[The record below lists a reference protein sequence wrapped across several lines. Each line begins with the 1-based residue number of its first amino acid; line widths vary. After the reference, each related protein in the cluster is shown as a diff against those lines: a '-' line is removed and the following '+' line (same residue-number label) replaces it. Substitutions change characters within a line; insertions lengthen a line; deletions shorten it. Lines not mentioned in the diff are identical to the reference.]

1 MVWRWNSKLIAYS
14 PSGGGI
20 CQVGLIKPLSF
31 LKYLNLALFLLA
43 AISLVGVNAYRS
55 YSIKTIQV
63 GATETATTLASTA
76 CDSNNLNAPACI
88 GLSISSSTQSS
99 SGDAND
105 LTMTIP
111 DEGGV
116 AAGYQTVKVISNSA
130 GGYTVSLTAD
140 VSNPSPSKNSLVRLS
155 GTTYDQNNA
164 IDSVAV
170 KDLNSSNVC
179 SASSLSDKAWGV
191 AIPGLV
197 RTSVGCQYPFGQTNA
212 NYQPSA
218 GQAALSSAKYVG
230 MPASGNGSLTL
241 SNNDFGSDN
250 SLDIY
255 YGVRV
260 DDVVRTASGNYQTG
274 VVYTATT
281 TAPSKAE
288 PISVS
293 PSAYSLDDLSSNR
306 TITIKEADTDNN
318 LRSAYSVWID
328 LDDDG
333 QLDSNE
339 ACTNIQSIDHG
350 ITCTIPVPSASSNI
364 ERGVYS
370 IYIQTQAAEIAELP
384 YSFAY
389 TKDSI
394 CRNADPDSDCRVD
407 IDDNMIPVRY
417 TGDTSKEEWTVV
429 TKAEIEDNL
438 GAWYDYTGKQWA
450 NAVTVTSS
458 SLSKYQT
465 AMNSNQPMV
474 IDKDDVLGYWV
485 YIPRYAYQVQRRDA
499 VDRVVDMELFDI
511 QFETSDDADKTPAI
525 CTSNTVPLLQQSINN
540 AEDYRECIG
549 RLNGSARNYYPGKGT
564 SEVANEGTSWATH
577 PAFNFGS
584 EQLNGFWVGKFEMTG
599 SKYRPTVKPNQ
610 NGNVGETVGEYMT
623 TAKHIGVYDR
633 NNTSGSDIQGF
644 NDWESYYP
652 FFLNA
657 VGNDDFYNYHNVNRA
672 TSHMIKNSEWG
683 ATVYLMNSRFGAGIS
698 SSKPLGTNVEKNGAE
713 ASQGEGGANMDA
725 DKDETRRSHTGCG
738 PSTPGSTS
746 EYSSIDGVKLPSLSV
761 GVMVENE
768 LACGDID
775 HSYIGSIG
783 MLASTTNNVYG
794 VYDMSGGLA
803 EFVAGT
809 LSDSRNESGS
819 GNDYYTEN
827 PVESPYADIYVR
839 TPAGQFGIRPAW
851 YRDSDGNDITNEVY
865 FNFGVCTYETCGGDA
880 LHETISQQAV
890 SADVQ
895 GWGGSTKSM
904 SKFVNYPDKGAQWFT
919 RSGFTGN
926 GVASPFYVNFFEY
939 ANDKSGNYIYGT
951 RPVLIL
957 SEN

>member
-1 MVWRWNSKLIAYS
+1 MGGYL
-14 PSGGGI
+14 SG
-20 CQVGLIKPLSF
+20 CGLIKSLSF

-43 AISLVGVNAYRS
+43 IISLVGINVYRS
-55 YSIKTIQV
+55 YSTKTMYV
-63 GATETATTLASTA
+63 GAAETATTLASAA

-88 GLSISSSTQSS
+88 GLSISSSAQGS

-140 VSNPSPSKNSLVRLS
+140 VSNPSPNKNSLVRLN

-170 KDLNSSNVC
+170 KDLNSSDVC
-179 SASSLSDKAWGV
+179 NASSLSDKTWGV

-197 RTSVGCQYPFGQTNA
+197 RTSVGCQYPFGQTNV

-218 GQAALSSAKYVG
+218 SQEALSSAKYVG
-230 MPASGNGSLTL
+230 MPAPGNDSLTL
-241 SNNDFGSDN
+241 SSSDFGSDN

-260 DDVVRTASGNYQTG
+260 NDAARTASGNYQTG
-274 VVYTATT
+274 VVYAATT
-281 TAPSKAE
+281 MAPSKAE

-328 LDDDG
+328 LDDDS

-350 ITCTIPVPSASSNI
+350 ITCTIPVPSTNSNI

-370 IYIQTQAAEIAELP
+370 IYVQTQAAEIAELP

-407 IDDNMIPVRY
+407 IDDNMIPVVNLSSISVDGSGSEIWR
-417 TGDTSKEEWTVV
+417 VV
-429 TKAEIEDNL
+429 TDLELNNAEGL
-438 GAWYDYTGKQWA
+438 WYDYGEKRWA
-450 NAVTVTSS
+450 NAVTVKADK
-458 SLSKYQT
+458 LEKYKN
-465 AMNSNQPMV
+465 AMENNMYDIV
-474 IDKDDVLGYWV
+474 IDNDDVLGYWV

-499 VDRVVDMELFDI
+499 VDRVVNMELFDI

-525 CTSNTVPLLQQSINN
+525 CTSNTVPLLQQSIDN
-540 AEDYRECIG
+540 AEDYRECIE
-549 RLNGSARNYYPGKGT
+549 RLNGSARNYYPGKGIN
-564 SEVANEGTSWATH
+564 EVANKGTSWATH

-584 EQLNGFWVGKFEMTG
+584 ERLNGFWVGKFEMTG

-633 NNTSGSDIQGF
+633 NNTSGSDMQGF

-652 FFLNA
+652 FSLKA
-657 VGNDDFYNYHNVNRA
+657 VGDDDFYNYHNVDRA

-683 ATVYLMNSRFGAGIS
+683 ATVYLTNSRFGAGIS

-713 ASQGEGGANMDA
+713 ASQGVGGANMDA
-725 DKDETRRSHTGCG
+725 DKDETSRGHTGCG
-738 PSTPGSTS
+738 PLTPGSTS
-746 EYSSIDGVKLPSLSV
+746 SYYSIDGVKLPSLSV
-761 GVMVENE
+761 GVMIENE
-768 LACGDID
+768 LACGDIE

-783 MLASTTNNVYG
+783 TLASTTNNVYG
-794 VYDMSGGLA
+794 IYDMSGGLA

-809 LSDSRNESGS
+809 LSDSGNESGS

-839 TPAGQFGIRPAW
+839 TPAGQFGVRPTW

-904 SKFVNYPDKGAQWFT
+904 SKFVNYADKGAQWFI

-939 ANDKSGNYIYGT
+939 AINEPGHYIYGT